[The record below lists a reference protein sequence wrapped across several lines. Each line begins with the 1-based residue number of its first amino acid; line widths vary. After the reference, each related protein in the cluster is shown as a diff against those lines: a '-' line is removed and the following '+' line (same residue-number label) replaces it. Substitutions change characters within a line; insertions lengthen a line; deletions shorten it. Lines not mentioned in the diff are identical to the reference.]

1 MSFEIFRTIKE
12 LRPGMVCTGRTAAP
26 TLLLAL
32 VLTAGPVA
40 AGKLGVDVDVG
51 VSIGGGGVGVGVD
64 ADVGVG
70 GASVGA
76 SVGVGTGGTTTP
88 GDPGVPGVPGV
99 VDPKA
104 PVSVATTGRV
114 KQLTCAKDGNETA
127 YNGFV
132 VRDRDGA
139 MIGWVHE
146 APVSPS
152 GKVLA
157 VRMQST
163 GSACYKLA
171 NAGFRISGDEVWAN
185 VDGTSFR

>member
-1 MSFEIFRTIKE
+1 MSYEIIRTIKE
-12 LRPGMVCTGRTAAP
+12 LRPGLVCKGRKAAP
-26 TLLLAL
+26 TFLLAL
-32 VLTAGPVA
+32 VLTASPIA
-40 AGKLGVDVDVG
+40 AGGLGLGLGVDVDVDVG
-51 VSIGGGGVGVGVD
+51 IGGGGIGVD

-70 GASVGA
+70 GTNVGA
-76 SVGVGTGGTTTP
+76 SVGIGTGGTTTP
-88 GDPGVPGVPGV
+88 GTPGVPGV

-104 PVSVATTGRV
+104 PVAVATKGSTKR
-114 KQLTCAKDGNETA
+114 LTCAKDGNETA

-146 APVSPS
+146 ATVSPS

-185 VDGTSFR
+185 VDANAFR